1 MTNQQAIRGEE
12 VRAIRADRVRVASL
26 LERYPRIND
35 RERDEILSFFHTA
48 RSLDIGLLTANRSL
62 QPNLDAFRAANR
74 ADFDMKL
81 HPGTAVAI
89 AIGSALA
96 VLGLIEVAF
105 A

>member
-12 VRAIRADRVRVASL
+12 VRAIRADRAHVASL
-26 LERYPRIND
+26 LERYPRISGEE
-35 RERDEILSFFHTA
+35 REEILTFFHTA
-48 RSLDIGLLTANRSL
+48 RNVDIGLLTANRGL

-74 ADFDMKL
+74 ADFDLKL
-81 HPGTAVAI
+81 HPGTAVAV